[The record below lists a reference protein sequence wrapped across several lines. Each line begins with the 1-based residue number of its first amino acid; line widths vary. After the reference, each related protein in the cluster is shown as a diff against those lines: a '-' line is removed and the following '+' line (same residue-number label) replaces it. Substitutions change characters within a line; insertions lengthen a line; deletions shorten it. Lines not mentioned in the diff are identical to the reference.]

1 MADVIK
7 TTFQVKRGTAARWE
21 ELNLILNPN
30 EPGFEMDKKKKK
42 IGDGST
48 PWKELPY
55 INDVDISKYITIED
69 IINGDVI
76 LPVATKTTRGAV
88 LSSTDVN
95 EISVD
100 PADGSMEVNSLAVD
114 KLQDTADVSLVLN
127 GGDSTRLI

>member
-21 ELNLILNPN
+21 ELNPILNPG
-30 EPGFEMDKKKKK
+30 EPGFEMDTFKLK
-42 IGDGST
+42 IGNGST

-55 INDVDISKYITIED
+55 VNDVDISKYITIED

-76 LPVATKTTRGAV
+76 LPVATEATRGAV
-88 LSSTDVN
+88 LSSTAKN

-100 PADGSMEVNSLAVD
+100 PTDGSMEVNSLSID
-114 KLQDTADVSLVLN
+114 RLDTEGINVILN
-127 GGDSTRLI
+127 GGAASSLV

>member
-21 ELNLILNPN
+21 ELNPILNPG
-30 EPGFEMDKKKKK
+30 EPGFEMDTFKLK
-42 IGDGST
+42 IGNGST

-55 INDVDISKYITIED
+55 VNDVDISKYITIED

-76 LPVATKTTRGAV
+76 LSIATKTIRGAV
-88 LSSTDVN
+88 ISSTAKN

-100 PADGSMEVNSLAVD
+100 PTDGSMEVNSLSID
-114 KLQDTADVSLVLN
+114 RLDTEGINVTLN
-127 GGDSTRLI
+127 GGAASSLI

>member
-21 ELNLILNPN
+21 ELNPILNPG
-30 EPGFEMDKKKKK
+30 EPGFEMDTFKLK
-42 IGDGST
+42 IGNGST

-55 INDVDISKYITIED
+55 VNDVDISKYITIED

-114 KLQDTADVSLVLN
+114 KLQDTVDVSLVLN

>member
-21 ELNLILNPN
+21 ELNPILNPG
-30 EPGFEMDKKKKK
+30 EPGFEMDTFKLK
-42 IGDGST
+42 IGNGNT

-55 INDVDISKYITIED
+55 VNDVDISKYITIED

-76 LPVATKTTRGAV
+76 LPVATEAIRGAV
-88 LSSTDVN
+88 LSSTGKN

-100 PADGSMEVNSLAVD
+100 PTDGSMEVNSLSID
-114 KLQDTADVSLVLN
+114 RLDTEGINVILN
-127 GGDSTRLI
+127 GGAASSLV

>member
-21 ELNLILNPN
+21 ELNPILNPG
-30 EPGFEMDKKKKK
+30 EPGFEMDTFKLK
-42 IGDGST
+42 IGNGST

-76 LPVATKTTRGAV
+76 LPVATEAVRGAV
-88 LSSTDVN
+88 LSSTAKN

-100 PADGSMEVNSLAVD
+100 PTDGSMEVNSLSID
-114 KLQDTADVSLVLN
+114 RLDTEGINVILN
-127 GGDSTRLI
+127 GGAASSLI

>member
-21 ELNLILNPN
+21 ELNPILNPG
-30 EPGFEMDKKKKK
+30 EPGFEMDTFKLK
-42 IGDGST
+42 IGNGST

-55 INDVDISKYITIED
+55 VNDVDISKYITIED

-76 LPVATKTTRGAV
+76 LPIATKTIRGAV
-88 LSSTDVN
+88 LSSTAKN

-100 PADGSMEVNSLAVD
+100 PTDGSMEVNSLSID
-114 KLQDTADVSLVLN
+114 RLDTEGINVILN
-127 GGDSTRLI
+127 GGAASSLI

>member
-21 ELNLILNPN
+21 ELNLILNPG
-30 EPGFEMDKKKKK
+30 EPGFEMDTFKLK
-42 IGDGST
+42 IGNGST

-76 LPVATKTTRGAV
+76 LPVATEAVRGVV
-88 LSSTDVN
+88 LSSTAKN

-100 PADGSMEVNSLAVD
+100 PTDGSMEVNSLSID
-114 KLQDTADVSLVLN
+114 RLDTEGINVILN
-127 GGDSTRLI
+127 GGASSSLV

>member
-21 ELNLILNPN
+21 ELNPILNPG
-30 EPGFEMDKKKKK
+30 EPGFEMDTFKLK
-42 IGDGST
+42 IGNGST

-114 KLQDTADVSLVLN
+114 KLQDTIDVSLVLN

>member
-21 ELNLILNPN
+21 ELNLILNPG
-30 EPGFEMDKKKKK
+30 EPGFEMDTFKLK
-42 IGDGST
+42 IGNGST

-76 LPVATKTTRGAV
+76 LPVATKTIRGVV
-88 LSSTDVN
+88 LSSTAKN

-100 PADGSMEVNSLAVD
+100 PTDGSMEVNSLSID
-114 KLQDTADVSLVLN
+114 RLDTEGINVILN
-127 GGDSTRLI
+127 GGAASSLV

>member
-21 ELNLILNPN
+21 ELNLILNPG
-30 EPGFEMDKKKKK
+30 EPGFEMDTFKLK
-42 IGDGST
+42 IGNGSA

-55 INDVDISKYITIED
+55 VNDVDISKYITIED

-76 LPVATKTTRGAV
+76 LPVATEAVRGAV
-88 LSSTDVN
+88 LSSTAKN

-100 PADGSMEVNSLAVD
+100 PTDGSMEVNSLSID
-114 KLQDTADVSLVLN
+114 RLDTEGINVILN
-127 GGDSTRLI
+127 GGAASSLI

>member
-21 ELNLILNPN
+21 ELNPILNPG
-30 EPGFEMDKKKKK
+30 EPGFEMDTFKLK
-42 IGDGST
+42 IGNGST

-55 INDVDISKYITIED
+55 VNDVDISKYITIED

-76 LPVATKTTRGAV
+76 LPVATEAVRGVV
-88 LSSTDVN
+88 LSSTAKN

-100 PADGSMEVNSLAVD
+100 PTDGSMEVNSLSID
-114 KLQDTADVSLVLN
+114 RLDTEGINVTLN
-127 GGDSTRLI
+127 GGAASSLI

>member
-21 ELNLILNPN
+21 ELNLILNPG
-30 EPGFEMDKKKKK
+30 EPGFEMDTFKLK
-42 IGDGST
+42 IGNGNT

-76 LPVATKTTRGAV
+76 LPVATEAVRGVV
-88 LSSTDVN
+88 LSSTAKN

-100 PADGSMEVNSLAVD
+100 PTDGSMEVNSLSID
-114 KLQDTADVSLVLN
+114 RLDTEGINVILN
-127 GGDSTRLI
+127 GGAASSLI

>member
-21 ELNLILNPN
+21 ELNPILNPG
-30 EPGFEMDKKKKK
+30 EPGFEMDTFKLK

-48 PWKELPY
+48 TWKELPY
-55 INDVDISKYITIED
+55 VNDVDISKYITIED

-88 LSSTDVN
+88 LSSTAKN

-100 PADGSMEVNSLAVD
+100 PTDGSMEVNSLSID
-114 KLQDTADVSLVLN
+114 RLDTEGINVILN
-127 GGDSTRLI
+127 GGAASSLI

>member
-21 ELNLILNPN
+21 ELNLILNPG
-30 EPGFEMDKKKKK
+30 EPGFEMDTFKLK
-42 IGDGST
+42 IGNGST

-55 INDVDISKYITIED
+55 VNDVDISKYITIED

-76 LPVATKTTRGAV
+76 LPVATEAIRGAV
-88 LSSTDVN
+88 LSSTGKN

-100 PADGSMEVNSLAVD
+100 PTDGSMEVNSLSID
-114 KLQDTADVSLVLN
+114 RLDTEAINVILN
-127 GGDSTRLI
+127 GGASSSLV

>member
-7 TTFQVKRGTAARWE
+7 TTFQVKRGTAARWK
-21 ELNLILNPN
+21 ELNLILNPG
-30 EPGFEMDKKKKK
+30 EPGFEMDTFKLK

-55 INDVDISKYITIED
+55 VNDVDISKYITIED

-88 LSSTDVN
+88 LSSTAKN

-100 PADGSMEVNSLAVD
+100 PTDGSMEVNSLSID
-114 KLQDTADVSLVLN
+114 RLDTEGINVILN
-127 GGDSTRLI
+127 GGAASSLV

>member
-1 MADVIK
+1 MD
-7 TTFQVKRGTAARWE
+7 TFK
-21 ELNLILNPN
+21 L
-30 EPGFEMDKKKKK
+30 K
-42 IGDGST
+42 IGNGST

-55 INDVDISKYITIED
+55 VNDVDISKYITIED

-88 LSSTDVN
+88 LSSNDLN

>member
-21 ELNLILNPN
+21 ELNLILNPG
-30 EPGFEMDKKKKK
+30 EPGFEMDTFKLK

-48 PWKELPY
+48 PWRELPY
-55 INDVDISKYITIED
+55 VNDVDISKYITIED

-76 LPVATKTTRGAV
+76 LPVATEAVRGVV
-88 LSSTDVN
+88 LSSTAKN

-100 PADGSMEVNSLAVD
+100 PTDGSMEVNSLSID
-114 KLQDTADVSLVLN
+114 RLDTEGINVILN
-127 GGDSTRLI
+127 GGAASSLI

>member
-21 ELNLILNPN
+21 ELNLILNPG
-30 EPGFEMDKKKKK
+30 EPGFEMDTFKLK
-42 IGDGST
+42 IGNGST

-55 INDVDISKYITIED
+55 VNDVDISKYITIED

-88 LSSTDVN
+88 LSSTAKN

-100 PADGSMEVNSLAVD
+100 PIDGSMEVNALSIHRL
-114 KLQDTADVSLVLN
+114 DTEGINVILN
-127 GGDSTRLI
+127 GGAASSLV

>member
-21 ELNLILNPN
+21 ELNPILNPG
-30 EPGFEMDKKKKK
+30 EPGFEMDTFKLK
-42 IGDGST
+42 IGNGST

-55 INDVDISKYITIED
+55 VNDIDISKYITIED

-76 LPVATKTTRGAV
+76 LPVATEAVRGAV
-88 LSSTDVN
+88 LSSTAKN

-100 PADGSMEVNSLAVD
+100 PTDGSMEVNSLSID
-114 KLQDTADVSLVLN
+114 RLDTEGINVILN
-127 GGDSTRLI
+127 GGAASSLI

>member
-21 ELNLILNPN
+21 ELNPILNPG
-30 EPGFEMDKKKKK
+30 EPGFEMDTFKLK
-42 IGDGST
+42 IGNGNT

-55 INDVDISKYITIED
+55 VNDVDISKYITIED

-76 LPVATKTTRGAV
+76 LPVATEATRGAV
-88 LSSTDVN
+88 LSSTAKN

-100 PADGSMEVNSLAVD
+100 PTDGSMEVNSLSID
-114 KLQDTADVSLVLN
+114 RLDTEGINVILN
-127 GGDSTRLI
+127 GGAASSLV

>member
-21 ELNLILNPN
+21 ELNPILNPG
-30 EPGFEMDKKKKK
+30 EPGFEMDTFKLK
-42 IGDGST
+42 IGNGST

-55 INDVDISKYITIED
+55 VNDVDISKYITIED

-76 LPVATKTTRGAV
+76 LPVATEAIRGAV
-88 LSSTDVN
+88 LSSTGKN

-100 PADGSMEVNSLAVD
+100 PTDGSMEVNSLSID
-114 KLQDTADVSLVLN
+114 RLDTEGINVILN
-127 GGDSTRLI
+127 GGASSSLV

>member
-21 ELNLILNPN
+21 ELNLVLNPG
-30 EPGFEMDKKKKK
+30 EPGFEMDTFKLK
-42 IGDGST
+42 IGNGST

-55 INDVDISKYITIED
+55 VNDVDISKYITIED

-76 LPVATKTTRGAV
+76 LPVATEAVRGVV
-88 LSSTDVN
+88 LSSTAKN

-100 PADGSMEVNSLAVD
+100 PTDGSMEVNSLSID
-114 KLQDTADVSLVLN
+114 RLDTEGINVILN
-127 GGDSTRLI
+127 GGVASSLI

>member
-21 ELNLILNPN
+21 ELNPILNPG
-30 EPGFEMDKKKKK
+30 EPGFEMDTFKLK
-42 IGDGST
+42 IGNGST

-55 INDVDISKYITIED
+55 VNDVDISKYITIED

-76 LPVATKTTRGAV
+76 LPVATEAVRGAV
-88 LSSTDVN
+88 LSSTAKN

-100 PADGSMEVNSLAVD
+100 PTDGSMEVNSLSID
-114 KLQDTADVSLVLN
+114 RLDTEGINVILN
-127 GGDSTRLI
+127 GGAASSLV

>member
-21 ELNLILNPN
+21 ELNPILNPG
-30 EPGFEMDKKKKK
+30 EPGFEMDTFKLK
-42 IGDGST
+42 IGNGST

-76 LPVATKTTRGAV
+76 LPVATKAIRGAV
-88 LSSTDVN
+88 LSSTAKN

-100 PADGSMEVNSLAVD
+100 PTDGSMEVNSLSID
-114 KLQDTADVSLVLN
+114 RLDTEGINVILN
-127 GGDSTRLI
+127 GGAASSLI

>member
-7 TTFQVKRGTAARWE
+7 TTFQVKRGLAVRWK
-21 ELNLILNPN
+21 ELNLVLRPG
-30 EPGFEMDKKKKK
+30 EPGFELDTFKLK
-42 IGDGST
+42 IGDGATS
-48 PWKELPY
+48 WNNLPY
-55 INDVDISKYITIED
+55 VNEKDMSKYISIED

-76 LPVATKTTRGAV
+76 LPVATTTTRGAV
-88 LSSTDVN
+88 LSSTNIN

-114 KLQDTADVSLVLN
+114 KLQDTVDVSLVLN

>member
-21 ELNLILNPN
+21 ELNLILNPG
-30 EPGFEMDKKKKK
+30 EPGFEMDTFKLK

-48 PWKELPY
+48 PWRELPY
-55 INDVDISKYITIED
+55 VNDVDISKYITIED

-76 LPVATKTTRGAV
+76 LPVATKTIRGAV
-88 LSSTDVN
+88 LSSTAKN

-100 PADGSMEVNSLAVD
+100 PTDGSMEVNSLSID
-114 KLQDTADVSLVLN
+114 RLDTEGINVILN
-127 GGDSTRLI
+127 GGAASSLI

>member
-21 ELNLILNPN
+21 ELNLILNPG
-30 EPGFEMDKKKKK
+30 EPGFETDTFKLK

-55 INDVDISKYITIED
+55 VNDVDISKYITIED

-76 LPVATKTTRGAV
+76 LPVATKTIRGAV
-88 LSSTDVN
+88 LSSTAKN

-100 PADGSMEVNSLAVD
+100 PTDGSMEVNSLSID
-114 KLQDTADVSLVLN
+114 RLDTEGINVILN
-127 GGDSTRLI
+127 GGAASSLI

>member
-21 ELNLILNPN
+21 ELNPILNPG
-30 EPGFEMDKKKKK
+30 EPGFEMDTFKLK
-42 IGDGST
+42 IGNGST

-55 INDVDISKYITIED
+55 VNDVDISKYITIED

-76 LPVATKTTRGAV
+76 LPVATEAVRGVV
-88 LSSTDVN
+88 LSSTAKH

-100 PADGSMEVNSLAVD
+100 PTDGSMEVNSLSID
-114 KLQDTADVSLVLN
+114 RLDTEGINVILN
-127 GGDSTRLI
+127 GGVASSLI

>member
-21 ELNLILNPN
+21 ELNLILNPG
-30 EPGFEMDKKKKK
+30 EPGFEMDTFKLK

-55 INDVDISKYITIED
+55 VNDVDISKYVTIED

-76 LPVATKTTRGAV
+76 LPVATKTIRGAV
-88 LSSTDVN
+88 LSSTAKN

-100 PADGSMEVNSLAVD
+100 PTDGSMEVNSLSID
-114 KLQDTADVSLVLN
+114 RLDTEGINVILN
-127 GGDSTRLI
+127 GGAASSLI

>member
-7 TTFQVKRGTAARWE
+7 TTFQVKRGIAARWE
-21 ELNLILNPN
+21 ELNPILNPG
-30 EPGFEMDKKKKK
+30 EPGFEMDTFKLK
-42 IGDGST
+42 IGNGST